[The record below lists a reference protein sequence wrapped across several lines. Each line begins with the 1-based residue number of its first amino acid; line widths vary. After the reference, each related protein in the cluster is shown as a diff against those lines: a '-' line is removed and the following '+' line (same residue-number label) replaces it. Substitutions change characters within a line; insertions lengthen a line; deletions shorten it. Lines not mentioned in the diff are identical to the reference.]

1 MLSSLTEKQ
10 KRLFDFLNSNQDES
24 VLVDLIHKSNMSR
37 SIFKSLEKK
46 NVIKI
51 KKVSISRISNFSK
64 KIIPT
69 HELSFDQK
77 VAFDEINENFK
88 EKNVCL
94 LHGVN
99 LVVKLKYILS

>member
-1 MLSSLTEKQ
+1 MISKEIIDVYEYIGNKYSEKLISKVILNKVDDNLLSSLTEKT

-64 KIIPT
+64 K
-69 HELSFDQK
+69 
-77 VAFDEINENFK
+77 
-88 EKNVCL
+88 
-94 LHGVN
+94 
-99 LVVKLKYILS
+99 